1 MLILFMLYVVQSN
14 SHTLVYANAFV
25 VDLKLDAK
33 HQTAYTDVLAVYG
46 LHELFVHLYVCMLS
60 SRFCTRPTV

>member
-25 VDLKLDAK
+25 VDLKLHAK
-33 HQTAYTDVLAVYG
+33 Y
-46 LHELFVHLYVCMLS
+46 
-60 SRFCTRPTV
+60 